1 MRLDGEITE
10 IDDVKEAEI
19 EKEVNSI
26 SNSDS
31 LSITLGFAQQVV
43 VGYALTAKKKE
54 SFLQPKFEL
63 IARTKGIVF
72 VPIDHTRPL
81 SDQGPFDVIL
91 HKVGQP
97 LPFAI
102 QLHIPALGFLLILH
116 LEEGI
121 GGHLTFL
128 ETRQSAYV
136 DDLKEA
142 KGKIAAAMFISL
154 LCHGSTVFI
163 LLLILCSFQLMG
175 NEWSRLLE
183 DYRLKHPDV
192 TVLDPP
198 YAIKCVH
205 NRQSMLED
213 VAALNL
219 ANCHGRVCVPTQLVV
234 KNDASSISSEVAK
247 AGLKLPLV
255 AKPLFVDGSAKSHQL
270 FLAYDKVS
278 LSKLEPPLV
287 LQEFVN
293 HGGVMFKVY
302 VVGDAI
308 KVVRRF
314 SLPDV
319 CKRELSKHAGVFQ
332 FPRVSGAAAS
342 ADEADLDPGVAELPP
357 RPLLER
363 LVGELRNRMESSL
376 NHEWPHPGYGA
387 SFISTPDLGGANL
400 QFLEG
405 TLVIE
410 FKYP

>member
-1 MRLDGEITE
+1 MFRIALLIEQFPNPGEKKNPNFGFSIGGFLLVDAWSFFVVPGMRLDGEITE

-91 HKVGQP
+91 HK
-97 LPFAI
+97 
-102 QLHIPALGFLLILH
+102 
-116 LEEGI
+116 
-121 GGHLTFL
+121 
-128 ETRQSAYV
+128 
-136 DDLKEA
+136 
-142 KGKIAAAMFISL
+142 
-154 LCHGSTVFI
+154 
-163 LLLILCSFQLMG
+163 LMG

-219 ANCHGRVCVPTQLVV
+219 ADCHGRVCVPTQLVV
-234 KNDASSISSEVAK
+234 KNDASSIPSEVAK

-319 CKRELSKHAGVFQ
+319 CKRELSKYAGVFQ

-363 LVGELRNRMESSL
+363 LVGELRNRMGLRLFNIDMIREHGTRDL
-376 NHEWPHPGYGA
+376 FYVIDINYFPGYGKMPEYEHI
-387 SFISTPDLGGANL
+387 FTDFLLG
-400 QFLEG
+400 
-405 TLVIE
+405 LVDK
-410 FKYP
+410 KYSKQLCT